1 MKKADS
7 SSLDSS
13 PSTPIPNNPT
23 PVSSSSDIGDPLD
36 DLLGDFNSASEE
48 DSSDDSSEEES
59 SNIRMVSGDDGGL
72 STDFGAQ
79 RSSHSNRRKVR
90 KVRKVKRP
98 RNP

>member
-1 MKKADS
+1 MKKIDS
-7 SSLDSS
+7 SSPDPT
-13 PSTPIPNNPT
+13 PSTSIPNNPT

-36 DLLGDFNSASEE
+36 DLLGDFNSANEE
-48 DSSDDSSEEES
+48 ESTDESLEEES
-59 SNIRMVSGDDGGL
+59 SNIRMVSDDDDGL